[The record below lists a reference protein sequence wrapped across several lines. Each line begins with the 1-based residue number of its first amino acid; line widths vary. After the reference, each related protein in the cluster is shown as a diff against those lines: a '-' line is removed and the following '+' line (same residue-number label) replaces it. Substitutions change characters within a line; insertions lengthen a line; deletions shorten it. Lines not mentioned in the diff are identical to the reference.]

1 MRIFLLQTLHRFQ
14 AQPNDKKR
22 MGTETLLQELSMQAV
37 IYGQVPSKSN
47 GYRIGNNRLYKSKEL
62 LQYEESFR
70 LQTLTIRETISVE
83 FGINIIVYFQSN
95 RSDLDNAAKVI
106 LDCLQSCGIIE
117 NDRLCVR
124 LVMIKKIDKLNPRIE
139 IFIYN

>member
-1 MRIFLLQTLHRFQ
+1 
-14 AQPNDKKR
+14 
-22 MGTETLLQELSMQAV
+22 MQAV

-47 GYRIGNNRLYKSKEL
+47 GYKIGNNRLYKSKQL

-70 LQTLTIRETISVE
+70 LQTLTIRETINVE

-106 LDCLQSCGIIE
+106 LDCLQSCGIIA

-139 IFIYN
+139 LFIYEDSE